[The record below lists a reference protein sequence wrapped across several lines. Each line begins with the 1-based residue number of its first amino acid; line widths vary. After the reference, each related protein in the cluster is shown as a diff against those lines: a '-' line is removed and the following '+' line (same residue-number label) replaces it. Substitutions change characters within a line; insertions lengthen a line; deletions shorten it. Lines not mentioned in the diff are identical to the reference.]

1 LIIFN
6 DVNEIEIQSLLTNL
20 FFIIID
26 SNAAEGEDDEANTAT
41 EGGENQQD
49 GEGTG
54 NQQGEHAHE
63 HHPQSDSN
71 QSTEAANDASG
82 DGSSPAKKGF
92 NWLLIIIIA
101 ASVAALLLIGLIVLI
116 IRKRRARGYTPTA
129 TTDPAATRA

>member
-1 LIIFN
+1 L
-6 DVNEIEIQSLLTNL
+6 SNL
-20 FFIIID
+20 FFIILD
-26 SNAAEGEDDEANTAT
+26 PNASEGETDQGEDGEAGTQT

-63 HHPQSDSN
+63 HHSQSDPN
-71 QSTEAANDASG
+71 QSTGAVGDDAT
-82 DGSSPAKKGF
+82 DGSPPAKKGF

-116 IRKRRARGYTPTA
+116 IRKRRARGYN
-129 TTDPAATRA
+129 PAATSETAPTRA